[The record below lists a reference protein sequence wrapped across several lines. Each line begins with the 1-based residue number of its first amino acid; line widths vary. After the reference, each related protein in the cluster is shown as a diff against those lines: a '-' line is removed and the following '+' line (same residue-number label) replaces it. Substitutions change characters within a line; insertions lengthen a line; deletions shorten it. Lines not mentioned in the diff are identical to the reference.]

1 MVLGP
6 RQLELA
12 AQIPH
17 EEGANDAG
25 MVRTSL
31 AGRGPTSRAHAAP
44 KRVALLFNANKVYDR
59 QVISG
64 VGLYLS
70 GTRVEWDLFMEE
82 DFRGRAHSILSWE
95 GDGVIADYDDPE
107 VTAALSTLK
116 IPVVAVGGSYADL
129 SQYPSGVPYVATDNF
144 KLVRLAYDHLIGQ
157 GLPRFA
163 FYGLPPSP
171 GNRWAGEREAAFLHM
186 VHADHQECLVYRGS
200 PPSAAGWRRSQD
212 EIIEW
217 LRTLPK
223 PIGIVCVT
231 DARARQLLQSCIV
244 ADVAVPAQVAIVGID
259 NEPMVQ
265 LLGRI
270 PLTSV
275 IQGAEEM
282 GRIAARIL
290 HRMLQGI
297 DCGGQRF
304 LVPPSGINAQASSQF
319 QPISSTYVMR
329 ARHYLRQYA
338 HLGIK
343 SEQVA
348 HYVGV
353 SRTVLDEHFKREL
366 KQTVHQAILQH
377 KLRVARAL
385 LADPSIP
392 LAEVAVRS
400 GFTSLQ
406 YMHTVFRREF
416 NCTPR
421 EMQKTLHDSAIRS
434 SEIVLTDRRF
444 AL

>member
-1 MVLGP
+1 VIIAKAEENPEQCQAKLP
-6 RQLELA
+6 RFLY
-12 AQIPH
+12 
-17 EEGANDAG
+17 GYAN
-25 MVRTSL
+25 
-31 AGRGPTSRAHAAP
+31 RGSFQENSPRLPMPSKTHASP

-64 VGLYLS
+64 VGLYLAS
-70 GTRVEWDLFMEE
+70 TRVEWDLFIEE
-82 DFRGRAHSILSWE
+82 DFRSRAHKMLSWE

-107 VTAALSTLK
+107 ITAALSTLA
-116 IPVVAVGGSYADL
+116 IPVVAVGGSYTDA
-129 SQYPSGVPYVATDNF
+129 SQYPPDVPYVATDNF
-144 KLVRLAYDHLIGQ
+144 KLVRLAYDHLIEQ

-163 FYGLPPSP
+163 FYGLPPEP
-171 GNRWAGEREAAFLHM
+171 GNRWAREREDAFLHM
-186 VHADHQECLVYRGS
+186 VKADHQDCPVYRGS
-200 PPSAAGWRRSQD
+200 PASAAGWRRSQN
-212 EIIEW
+212 EMVEW
-217 LRTLPK
+217 VHSLAK
-223 PIGIVCVT
+223 PVGIVCVT
-231 DARARQLLQSCIV
+231 DARARQLLQACIIG
-244 ADVAVPAQVAIVGID
+244 DVAVPEQVAIVGID

-290 HRMLQGI
+290 HRMLQGFHCTSERI
-297 DCGGQRF
+297 

-319 QPISSTYVMR
+319 QAIGSAYVMR

-353 SRTVLDEHFKREL
+353 SRTVLDEHFRREL
-366 KQTVHQAILQH
+366 KQTVHHAILEQ
-377 KLRVARAL
+377 KLHIARTL
-385 LADPSIP
+385 LADASIP
-392 LAEVAVRS
+392 LADVAIRS

-416 NCTPR
+416 KCTPR
-421 EMQKTLHDSAIRS
+421 EMQKTLHDSIVQS
-434 SEIVLTDRRF
+434 PEIG
-444 AL
+444 AY